1 MIDNKIKTPLS
12 KRVLFGDLV
21 EGGIVDI
28 SIVDDEPTFS
38 VTPMPKPLTKAERK
52 AIKQQWKEENEQ
64 VANAQE
70 N

>member
-1 MIDNKIKTPLS
+1 
-12 KRVLFGDLV
+12 VLFGDLV

-28 SIVDDEPTFS
+28 SIVDDKPTFS
-38 VTPMPKPLTKAERK
+38 VTPMPKPLTKAEKK
-52 AIKQQWKEENEQ
+52 ALKQKAKEENAE